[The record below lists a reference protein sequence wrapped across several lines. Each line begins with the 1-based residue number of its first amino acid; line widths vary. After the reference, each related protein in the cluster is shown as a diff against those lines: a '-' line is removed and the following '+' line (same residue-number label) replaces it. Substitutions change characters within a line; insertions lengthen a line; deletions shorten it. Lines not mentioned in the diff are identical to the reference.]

1 MPANSS
7 RGPLTER
14 VFAVLNRDP
23 LDAPNQARTD
33 VVVAAVVGAL
43 GAALAVASPGD
54 GLALDVLGWAM
65 FAGITA
71 SLLWRRRHPVAVLL
85 VMVALVA
92 PYHALDYT
100 HAATTPATM
109 VALYTLAV
117 TGPPLRAAL
126 LGSAIVG
133 LTLTVMLVVDTDQGV
148 EMLRT
153 SGWIVAV
160 LVIGMDVRVYRKYIA
175 AVVERAERAERDRE
189 KEAARRVA
197 EERLRIARD
206 LHDLLAHSITLI
218 GVQTSVASHVLAVDP
233 ERLDRAAIAQALDGI
248 SDTCREARSELRTT
262 LEVLRTAG
270 TAEDEE
276 GDWAG
281 ALPDLA
287 ALSGLVEAAR
297 TGGADTELAVRTEGV
312 RVPPVAEAAAYRI
325 VQESLTN
332 AVRHAGPAPRVR
344 VLVAAH
350 DGALHVTVTDN
361 GGALADKKPPAE
373 PGYGIVGMRERARSV
388 GGTLQATPYEDGFR
402 VTATLPLTA
411 RPHEPG
417 APGPAT
423 LAEPGEPSTPAA
435 PAGGPAAAPPLP
447 VGPAG
452 PPVRRSEVVPP
463 VPVGPAAF
471 AGQAVPAG
479 LADPSGSVDPAG
491 SAGPAGPNGPGALAG
506 QSAPAGPGGSADPL
520 GSSGPEGA
528 APPGGTGEGADPAG
542 AAGPAAPAGAGG
554 PAQAPA
560 RSEAS

>member
-1 MPANSS
+1 MPANST

-33 VVVAAVVGAL
+33 LVVAGVVGVL
-43 GAALAVASPGD
+43 GVVLAFVVPDD
-54 GLALDVLGWAM
+54 GLALDALGWAM
-65 FAGITA
+65 FAGVTTC
-71 SLLWRRRHPVAVLL
+71 LVWRRRHPVAVVL

-92 PYHALDYT
+92 PYHAMDYS

-126 LGSAIVG
+126 LGVGIVG
-133 LTLTVMLVVDTDQGV
+133 LTLTVMLIVNTDKAM

-218 GVQTSVASHVLAVDP
+218 GVQTSVASHVLNVDP

-270 TAEDEE
+270 TAE
-276 GDWAG
+276 GDDGNWAG

-297 TGGADTELAVRTEGV
+297 TGGAETELSVRTEGV

-332 AVRHAGPAPRVR
+332 AVRHAGPAPRVQVQVETR
-344 VLVAAH
+344 A
-350 DGALHVTVTDN
+350 GALHVTVTDN
-361 GGALADKKPPAE
+361 GGALAGRKPPAE

-388 GGTLQATPYEDGFR
+388 GGTLAAAPHADGFR
-402 VTATLPLTA
+402 VTALLPLAA
-411 RPHEPG
+411 RDD
-417 APGPAT
+417 
-423 LAEPGEPSTPAA
+423 AA
-435 PAGGPAAAPPLP
+435 HADPT
-447 VGPAG
+447 G
-452 PPVRRSEVVPP
+452 PPAQ
-463 VPVGPAAF
+463 AAH
-471 AGQAVPAG
+471 
-479 LADPSGSVDPAG
+479 ADPTALPA
-491 SAGPAGPNGPGALAG
+491 
-506 QSAPAGPGGSADPL
+506 Q
-520 GSSGPEGA
+520 
-528 APPGGTGEGADPAG
+528 
-542 AAGPAAPAGAGG
+542 AAPAGAAR
-554 PAQAPA
+554 PAGAPAA
-560 RSEAS
+560 RSETV

>member
-1 MPANSS
+1 MPATSS
-7 RGPLTER
+7 RGPRAER

-23 LDAPNQARTD
+23 LDAPNKTRTD
-33 VVVAAVVGAL
+33 LVVAAAVGVL
-43 GAALAVASPGD
+43 GAALALAGPGS
-54 GLALDVLGWAM
+54 GLVPDVLGWVL
-65 FAGITA
+65 FAGISA
-71 SLLWRRRHPVAVLL
+71 SLVWRRRHPVAVVL

-92 PYHALDYT
+92 PYHALDYS

-126 LGSAIVG
+126 LGSGIVG
-133 LTLTVMLVVDTDQGV
+133 VTLTVMLFVNTDTGI

-175 AVVERAERAERDRE
+175 AIVERAERAERDRE

-218 GVQTSVASHVLAVDP
+218 GVQTSVASHVLTVDP

-270 TAEDEE
+270 TAEGEE
-276 GDWAG
+276 GSWAG

-297 TGGADTELAVRTEGV
+297 TGGAETELSVRTEGV

-344 VLVAAH
+344 VRVETRE
-350 DGALHVTVTDN
+350 GALHVTVTDN
-361 GGALADKKPPAE
+361 GGALGGKEPPAE

-388 GGTLQATPYEDGFR
+388 GGTLAAGPHADGFR
-402 VTATLPLTA
+402 VTAVLPLGD
-411 RPHEPG
+411 RPEPTTPPS
-417 APGPAT
+417 APEPTTPVPSEGLVASAGQPGSPR
-423 LAEPGEPSTPAA
+423 PGEPGV
-435 PAGGPAAAPPLP
+435 AGEVG
-447 VGPAG
+447 GPAG
-452 PPVRRSEVVPP
+452 PGASRS
-463 VPVGPAAF
+463 G
-471 AGQAVPAG
+471 
-479 LADPSGSVDPAG
+479 
-491 SAGPAGPNGPGALAG
+491 
-506 QSAPAGPGGSADPL
+506 
-520 GSSGPEGA
+520 
-528 APPGGTGEGADPAG
+528 
-542 AAGPAAPAGAGG
+542 
-554 PAQAPA
+554 A
-560 RSEAS
+560 RS